1 LFGPF
6 RKAPP
11 AKLLH
16 KFLKYHG
23 TALSGEGI
31 NLSILFILTSIGI
44 FYLFSEFIGI
54 LVAFGF
60 NFTLSKKFVWKY

>member
-1 LFGPF
+1 
-6 RKAPP
+6 
-11 AKLLH
+11 
-16 KFLKYHG
+16 LKYHG

-44 FYLFSEFIGI
+44 FYLSSEFIAI

-60 NFTLSKKFVWKY
+60 NFILSKKFVWKY